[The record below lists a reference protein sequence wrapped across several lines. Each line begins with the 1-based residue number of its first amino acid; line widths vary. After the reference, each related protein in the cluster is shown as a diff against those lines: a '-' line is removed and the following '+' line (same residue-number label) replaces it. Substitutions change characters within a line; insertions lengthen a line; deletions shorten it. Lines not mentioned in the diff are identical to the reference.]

1 MNKLIYTI
9 VPVYNCINYLESAVK
24 SVLSQPNK
32 NIKIILVD
40 DGSTDGSGRLCDKLS
55 SDSDRKSVV

>member
-1 MNKLIYTI
+1 MYDISLIC
-9 VPVYNCINYLESAVK
+9 VYNCINYLESAVK

-40 DGSTDGSGRLCDKLS
+40 DGSMDGSG
-55 SDSDRKSVV
+55 